1 VTSRPSS
8 AGPMRHAPNNQI
20 CMTFTIMEYQSLAA
34 QIGGSGA
41 CACLG
46 TLSRSVTAVWMSS
59 QRPADQEDV
68 PACRHALG
76 HCKPLYLVARELEP

>member
-1 VTSRPSS
+1 MPLSLIGITP
-8 AGPMRHAPNNQI
+8 
-20 CMTFTIMEYQSLAA
+20 TIA
-34 QIGGSGA
+34 QNGGSGA

-46 TLSRSVTAVWMSS
+46 TLSRSVTAVWMSA